1 MGIHSE
7 NLEKAVCVIPRIV
20 VFLAANHIPTENPF
34 SEYYGLYIFSFF
46 YLLEHFW
53 GLHRHFHKRG
63 HIELRKQFSLRTK
76 FGWLYNFACQITQY
90 R

>member
-46 YLLEHFW
+46 LLIGAFL
-53 GLHRHFHKRG
+53 G
-63 HIELRKQFSLRTK
+63 
-76 FGWLYNFACQITQY
+76 ITQTFSQKRSY
-90 R
+90 